1 MLAGD
6 RAAHWETVYR
16 TKRESEVS
24 WHQVEPTLSIELVR
38 EFAPPRGRIIDIG
51 GGSSLLAGRLTALGF
66 DMTVVDVS
74 ALAIKRAQTRIG
86 A

>member
-24 WHQVEPTLSIELVR
+24 WHQDEPTLSIELVR
-38 EFAPPRGRIIDIG
+38 EFAPPRGRIIDLG
-51 GGSSLLAGRLTALGF
+51 GGLSPG
-66 DMTVVDVS
+66 
-74 ALAIKRAQTRIG
+74 
-86 A
+86 